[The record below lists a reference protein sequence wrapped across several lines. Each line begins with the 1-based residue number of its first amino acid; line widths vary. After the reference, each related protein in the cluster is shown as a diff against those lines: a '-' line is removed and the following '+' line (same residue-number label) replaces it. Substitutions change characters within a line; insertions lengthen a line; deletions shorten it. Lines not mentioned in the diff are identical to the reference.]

1 MRAIV
6 FAAAA
11 AGLVGLAACEA
22 RQTQEGELP
31 DVDVQAEGGQ
41 VPKYDV
47 DPAVDVEMREKTVT
61 VPDVDIPT
69 EKEKVEVPVITEE

>member
-1 MRAIV
+1 MRQVA

-11 AGLVGLAACEA
+11 VIGLSGLAACEA

-31 DVDVQAEGGQ
+31 EVSAEGGQ
-41 VPKYDV
+41 LPKYDV

-61 VPDVDIPT
+61 VPDIDIPT
-69 EKEKVEVPVITEE
+69 EEKKVEVPVITEE